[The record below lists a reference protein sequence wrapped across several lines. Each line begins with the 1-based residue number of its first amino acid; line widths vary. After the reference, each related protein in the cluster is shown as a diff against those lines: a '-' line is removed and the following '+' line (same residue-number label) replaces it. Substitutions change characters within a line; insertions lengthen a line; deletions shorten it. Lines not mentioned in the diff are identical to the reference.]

1 MSNSR
6 LENHYNTISK
16 KELEKEFGFKN
27 DMSLP
32 KLKKIS
38 VNVSIK
44 EAITDSKAIDKVYDE
59 IMAITGQKPLITYAK
74 KSIAAFKL
82 RQGMRIGCKVTLR
95 KTMMYEFLDRL
106 INIALPR
113 VRDFKGLSSKQFDG
127 NGNFSLGIKEQII
140 FPEIDY
146 NKVAKIRGMNIVI
159 VTSTNKNEEAKFLLK
174 TFNLPFYN

>member
-1 MSNSR
+1 MTNSR
-6 LENHYNTISK
+6 LEKHYNTVSI
-16 KELEKEFGFKN
+16 KELKKRFGFQN
-27 DMSLP
+27 DMRIP
-32 KLKKIS
+32 KLTKIS
-38 VNVSIK
+38 INVSIK
-44 EAITDSKAIDKVYDE
+44 EAITDPKAIDKVHNE
-59 IMAITGQKPLITYAK
+59 LMAITGQKPIVTHAK

-127 NGNFSLGIKEQII
+127 NGNFSLGIREQII

-146 NKVAKIRGMNIVI
+146 NKIDKIRGMNIVI
-159 VTSTNKNEEAKFLLK
+159 VTSSNQNEEAKCLLE
-174 TFNLPFYN
+174 TFNIPFYN